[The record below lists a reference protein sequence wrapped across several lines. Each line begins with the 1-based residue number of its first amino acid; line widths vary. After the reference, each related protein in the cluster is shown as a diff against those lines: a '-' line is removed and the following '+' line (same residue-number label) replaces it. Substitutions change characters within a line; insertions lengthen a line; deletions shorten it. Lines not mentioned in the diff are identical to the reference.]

1 MTTVVKEWFQKR
13 GLKSFG
19 LLIAGFGIFPFIGF
33 SNLAFF
39 VSGAC
44 LALFVY
50 INWQPLKDLSDVDEK
65 VEDKAEEIKELI
77 KKEIEEL
84 KKKLI
89 GLK

>member
-1 MTTVVKEWFQKR
+1 MTVVKEWFQKR
-13 GLKSFG
+13 GFKSIG
-19 LLIAGFGIFPFIGF
+19 LLIAAFGIFFLLGF
-33 SNLAFF
+33 SNVAFF
-39 VSGAC
+39 VSGGC
-44 LALFVY
+44 LFLFVY
-50 INWQPLKDLSDVDEK
+50 INWQPLKDISDVDEK